1 MTKSKTRNKTANKYS
16 RSKVPR
22 TNQISGKKVIGASVL
37 VGLVGLAGFGIG
49 QAVQDNKSAIGATP
63 FSPVYSVSQSEL
75 NSAKNLLGRLAVTN
89 SAQEIPDYASKTM
102 LAWADVD
109 NDGCVTRYDVLERDL
124 LEGEADAEACK
135 IKSGTFFDYY
145 SNSIIEYNTAVPGGG
160 IDIDHI
166 VAKEDAWNSGGYNWD
181 EVKWHAY
188 INDEDLLVATSAS
201 ANRQKGGKSAAE
213 WLPQNTEFHCRYG
226 IMQIQIKYKYQ
237 LSVSLDEKNALRNI
251 LNDEC
256 VVSD

>member
-1 MTKSKTRNKTANKYS
+1 MTKLKTRNKTANKYP
-16 RSKVPR
+16 RSKVSR

-49 QAVQDNKSAIGATP
+49 QVVQNNESATKSTS
-63 FSPVYSVSQSEL
+63 FVPVYSVSQSEL
-75 NSAKNLLGRLAVTN
+75 NSARNLLGRLAAAD
-89 SAQEIPDYASKTM
+89 SIQEIPDYDLKTM
-102 LAWADVD
+102 SAWMDVD
-109 NDGCVTRYDVLERDL
+109 NDGCATRYDVLERDL
-124 LEGEADAEACK
+124 LEGKTDAEACR

-145 SNSIIEYNTAVPGGG
+145 SGNIIEYNVAVSGGG
-160 IDIDHI
+160 VDIDHI

-181 EVKWHAY
+181 EAEWRTY
-188 INDEDLLVATSAS
+188 INDEDLLIATSAS
-201 ANRQKGGKSAAE
+201 ANRQKGGKNAAE

-237 LSVSLDEKNALRNI
+237 LSVSVDEKNALRNI
-251 LNDEC
+251 FNNEC